1 MEHFPRAVRTAF
13 VIPKQWHS
21 GNVAA
26 RGGSSRKPPTE
37 RHGGARGVK
46 VAATLLD
53 RLLTTFAG
61 QLHAFSVCE
70 VQDGWRLAFPPFDA
84 VIIHCVLRG
93 NGSLRV
99 GNGPW
104 RHFGPQSIV
113 VVPPRRAHA
122 LGKPG
127 AVARES
133 RGEEHCSLLGDGLVA
148 FTAGHGRRDTLL
160 ACGTIAAPRG
170 GTLGLFDLLRD
181 PLVEDLSSSGV
192 HRQVFDLMLAEVTRP
207 SLGMRAMTEALMR
220 QCLILLLRRHLPRDD
235 GAGSPLFAALRH
247 PRLARA
253 VVAVL
258 ENPAAPH
265 SVESLASLAGMSR
278 ASFAEHFSQAFQQ
291 GPIEF
296 VQKARLDIAARL
308 LATTDLPVKVI
319 AGSIGYASRSYFS
332 RAFRAAYGTDPST
345 FRGGDGKA
353 KGEPGSAPAPRSPS
367 AGVRQATEA
376 ESAVALRG
384 RALVSEKGALSS
396 SAAETV
402 EPGDP

>member
-1 MEHFPRAVRTAF
+1 M
-13 VIPKQWHS
+13 
-21 GNVAA
+21 
-26 RGGSSRKPPTE
+26 
-37 RHGGARGVK
+37 
-46 VAATLLD
+46 AATLLD
-53 RLLTTFAG
+53 RLLTTLAG

-93 NGSLRV
+93 SGGLRV

-104 RHFGPQSIV
+104 RPFAPRSII

-122 LGKPG
+122 LGEPG
-127 AVARES
+127 AVAQES

-148 FTAGHGRRDTLL
+148 FTAGDGSRDTLL
-160 ACGTIAAPRG
+160 ACGTIAVPRNG
-170 GTLGLFDLLRD
+170 ALGLFDLLRD

-192 HRQVFDLMLAEVTRP
+192 HRQVFDLMLAEVASP
-207 SLGMRAMTEALMR
+207 SLGMQAMTEALMR
-220 QCLILLLRRHLPRDD
+220 QCLILLLRRHLLRNDRI
-235 GAGSPLFAALRH
+235 GSPLFAALQH

-296 VQKARLDIAARL
+296 VQKARLGIAARL

-345 FRGGDGKA
+345 FRGGDGTA
-353 KGEPGSAPAPRSPS
+353 KGEPGSTQAPLPPS

-376 ESAVALRG
+376 GGAAALRG
-384 RALVSEKGALSS
+384 RAPASKGGALLS
-396 SAAETV
+396 SAGGTTK
-402 EPGDP
+402 PSDP

>member
-1 MEHFPRAVRTAF
+1 M
-13 VIPKQWHS
+13 
-21 GNVAA
+21 
-26 RGGSSRKPPTE
+26 
-37 RHGGARGVK
+37 
-46 VAATLLD
+46 AATLLD
-53 RLLTTFAG
+53 RLLTTLAG

-84 VIIHCVLRG
+84 VIVHCVLK
-93 NGSLRV
+93 GSGGLRV

-104 RHFGPQSIV
+104 HPFAPRSII

-122 LGKPG
+122 LGEPG

-133 RGEEHCSLLGDGLVA
+133 HGEEHCSLLGDGLVA
-148 FTAGHGRRDTLL
+148 FTAGDGSRDTLMV
-160 ACGTIAAPRG
+160 CGTIATPRG
-170 GTLGLFDLLRD
+170 SALGLFDLLRD
-181 PLVEDLSSSGV
+181 PLVEDLSSSGA
-192 HRQVFDLMLAEVTRP
+192 HRQVFDLMLAEVASP
-207 SLGMRAMTEALMR
+207 SLGMQAMTEALMR

-235 GAGSPLFAALRH
+235 GIGSPLFTALQH

-253 VVAVL
+253 VVSVL

-265 SVESLASLAGMSR
+265 SVESLASRAGMSR

-296 VQKARLDIAARL
+296 VQKARLGIAARL

-345 FRGGDGKA
+345 FRGGDGE
-353 KGEPGSAPAPRSPS
+353 KGEAGPTQARPSPS
-367 AGVRQATEA
+367 AGIRQATGVG
-376 ESAVALRG
+376 SATTRQRRVLI
-384 RALVSEKGALSS
+384 SEEGAPSS
-396 SAAETV
+396 SATGST